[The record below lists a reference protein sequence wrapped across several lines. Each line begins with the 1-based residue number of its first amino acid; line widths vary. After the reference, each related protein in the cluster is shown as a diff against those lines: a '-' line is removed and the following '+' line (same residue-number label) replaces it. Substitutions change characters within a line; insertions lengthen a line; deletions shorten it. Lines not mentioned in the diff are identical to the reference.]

1 MSENTHDNSDKE
13 KFLAFLRF
21 SWISDELFIFG
32 QFDEEYKLESK
43 ENIINFREKVV
54 DKLRKIED
62 THGLIKDYREIEE
75 KIKENSNN
83 PELKTIYLEE
93 ITELLLR
100 QKKSIR
106 LKIIDELNS
115 CLEKCSDKEILD
127 FLKFINNEIDPAT
140 NDNTN
145 SIKLKKIWEKYKGE
159 IKTGKHNNHNTET
172 EKILQ
177 LDFVLN
183 VIDAVKNE
191 NIKLELKRVAN
202 PESDNFLNE
211 VANYAEG
218 LDSPQLK
225 ITEDTDDFLGLRKF
239 FSAVGE
245 VVEPLSKFISDF
257 IPKKTNDSEIAIDT
271 LPEKIESE
279 EASAQVEQ
287 DRADLSLTN
296 EEILQFLQKQDLLRE
311 KFIAG
316 TFTQDDKSELLSVE
330 KLNEH
335 IKVLLDNGS
344 DEFLV
349 NPDSSMKNH
358 KLIYAMINKDL
369 ELAINALENGAS
381 IEILV
386 KDKEIL
392 HFEGILR
399 YVANNEKLIDYFQYE
414 HLFKSVEKPN
424 SNLDALKKELSD
436 FWKAK
441 DGNGNTLLHL
451 ACQQGNEAVI
461 AKLLTADDIDI
472 GCKNKDGK
480 IALELIEDKD
490 LKSSICRMALELKST
505 IEYDPAVKPKLKLDS
520 ETLSTINN
528 ILKSITDPLT
538 NISLPNVLGNT
549 FKPIN
554 RLR

>member
-1 MSENTHDNSDKE
+1 MSENQLTTFNKE
-13 KFLAFLRF
+13 KLFTFLGY
-21 SWISDELFIFG
+21 SWTLDNMIFG
-32 QFDEEYKLESK
+32 ELADEYESL
-43 ENIINFREKVV
+43 NIDDKGKFREEIITQLEL
-54 DKLRKIED
+54 DPQNASF
-62 THGLIKDYREIEE
+62 IKDYREIEQ
-75 KIKENSNN
+75 KIYENSDNAKLN
-83 PELKTIYLEE
+83 EIYLEE
-93 ITELLLR
+93 IIELC
-100 QKKSIR
+100 QMKNKSKRLEIIDD
-106 LKIIDELNS
+106 LKI

-127 FLKFINNEIDPAT
+127 FLQSINDENENIPIDNA
-140 NDNTN
+140 NKN
-145 SIKLKKIWEKYKGE
+145 SIELKKIWGKYKKE
-159 IKTGKHNNHNTET
+159 IKTDNFNPET

-183 VIDAVKNE
+183 VIDAVKDE
-191 NIKLELKRVAN
+191 NIKLELKTYAN
-202 PESDNFLNE
+202 TKSDNFLNE
-211 VANYAEG
+211 VANYAEN
-218 LDSPQLK
+218 LASPQLN
-225 ITEDTDDFLGLRKF
+225 ITEDNDDSLGLKKF

-245 VVEPLSKFISDF
+245 VVKPISKLILKF
-257 IPKKTNDSEIAIDT
+257 IPKKTSDSEITIDT

-287 DRADLSLTN
+287 ERADLSLTN

-358 KLIYAMINKDL
+358 KLIYAMVNEDL
-369 ELAINALENGAS
+369 ELAKNALENGAS

-386 KDKEIL
+386 KGKDIL

-399 YVANNEKLIDYFQYE
+399 YVANNENLIDYFQNK
-414 HLFKSVEKPN
+414 HLFTSVEKPN
-424 SNLDALKKELSD
+424 SNLVVLKKELSD
-436 FWKAK
+436 FWEAK

-451 ACQQGNEAVI
+451 ACQQGNDAVI
-461 AKLLTADDIDI
+461 TQLLIAKDIDI
-472 GCKNKDGK
+472 GIKNKDGK

-538 NISLPNVLGNT
+538 NISLPNVLGDP
-549 FKPIN
+549 FKPID